1 LDWTLYWFM
10 FPVAICVTTTASL
23 CGIGGPALF
32 TPILL
37 LVFPALGPDYPLES
51 AVAAFG
57 AALLTQCF
65 GFTSAFFGY
74 FRRRLI
80 DFRSAL
86 PFAAVGI
93 PFGILGALIAH
104 GTDGDTLKLCYGL
117 LMLVLAAALF
127 RRAAPLPPDA
137 GASNADTAPDMR
149 RIVDRLGIEYTYPRP
164 RQRLGAVAT
173 ATGALFTGMVSVGIG
188 EVLMP
193 QFIKRHRMPVPVAAG
208 TSVLVAILVVI
219 ACSAT
224 LVLGLIERGGL
235 AAVPWHLVCY
245 TIPGVVIGGQ
255 IGPRLQGRL
264 NPNVMVKFIGGLFI
278 AVAAAMF
285 WIVLG

>member
-1 LDWTLYWFM
+1 MDWTLYWFM

-37 LVFPALGPDYPLES
+37 LVFPALGPEYPLES

-104 GTDGDTLKLCYGL
+104 GADGDTLKLCYGL
-117 LMLVLAAALF
+117 LMLVLATALF
-127 RRAAPLPPDA
+127 RRAAPVAPAPHRTCA
-137 GASNADTAPDMR
+137 GSSTIAASCKLTRAPDR
-149 RIVDRLGIEYTYPRP
+149 GSAPSRP
-164 RQRLGAVAT
+164 QRVPCL
-173 ATGALFTGMVSVGIG
+173 
-188 EVLMP
+188 
-193 QFIKRHRMPVPVAAG
+193 PVWFRSG
-208 TSVLVAILVVI
+208 
-219 ACSAT
+219 SA
-224 LVLGLIERGGL
+224 RS
-235 AAVPWHLVCY
+235 
-245 TIPGVVIGGQ
+245 
-255 IGPRLQGRL
+255 
-264 NPNVMVKFIGGLFI
+264 
-278 AVAAAMF
+278 
-285 WIVLG
+285 